1 MSYYVIMTL
10 PVRLDEAARRTVGA
24 VKRRLWLTA
33 IDVKQPPTDI
43 AARRQDP
50 TLPQKRITGTL
61 CRGIRAVG

>member
-1 MSYYVIMTL
+1 MRYYRIKTL
-10 PVRLDEAARRTVGA
+10 PVSFDEAARWTVGA
-24 VKRRLWLTA
+24 LKRRLWLTA